1 MIQSF
6 YDAPGNVLVA
16 EDGSAIVE
24 NGSKFREELNEI
36 NIGGGLEY
44 WYSDVL
50 AIRGG
55 YFYEHRAK
63 GDRKYFTFGA
73 GIYYS
78 VFGIDVSYLAALK
91 RTNPL
96 ANTIRF
102 SLKFKFGNNKI
113 SSLTN

>member
-6 YDAPGNVLVA
+6 YDAPGNVIIG
-16 EDGSAIVE
+16 EDSTVIVQ
-24 NGSKFREELNEI
+24 NGSRFAEELKEI

-55 YFYEHRAK
+55 YFYENRAK
-63 GDRKYFTFGA
+63 GARQYFTFGA

-78 VFGIDVSYLAALK
+78 VFGIDVSYLAAVR

-102 SLKFKFGNNKI
+102 SLKFKFGNPKI
-113 SSLTN
+113 G